1 MKIIAYLLFASFM
14 LPAAKWQSDFNE
26 AQKTAVASNRHILLY
41 FSGSDWCGPCIR
53 LRKEIFDSEIFR
65 DFADSSLVLVNAD
78 FPRSI
83 KNKQDKLQVKQ
94 NDLLAD
100 RYNPKGKFPYTLL
113 LDARGNIIKDWEGFP
128 QISPSAFVNQVKAKL

>member
-1 MKIIAYLLFASFM
+1 M

>member
-1 MKIIAYLLFASFM
+1 MKIIAYLLFAFFM
-14 LPAAKWQSDFNE
+14 LPVAKWQSDFNE

-53 LRKEIFDSEIFR
+53 LRKEIFDTEIFQ

>member
-1 MKIIAYLLFASFM
+1 MKIIAYFLFASLM
-14 LPAAKWQSDFNE
+14 LPASKWQYDFNE
-26 AQKTAVASNRHILLY
+26 AQKTAIASNRHILLY

-53 LRKEIFDSEIFR
+53 LRKEIFDSEIFQA
-65 DFADSSLVLVNAD
+65 FADSSLVLVNAD
-78 FPRSI
+78 FPRSL
-83 KNKQDKLQVKQ
+83 KNKQDKQQVKQ